1 MRRKSSPKN
10 WTNDRSTED
19 KRKLCPSDPKEQW
32 QTSVKHDTLFTC
44 VLGQTDTLLTLSEPI
59 HNNSTCTINYNIKY
73 TAPYKEK
80 RSKKS
85 AFKQNYITGTN
96 EWMHNYNNYVQ
107 QEGLKTGDG
116 NQQLT
121 GFMFSF
127 LYQTAFECQGWTSGI
142 MYFLSNSTGKNNV
155 TTSHSVNQLAHVWHT
170 KCAGPWE
177 ETTRIGNK
185 LVDNGETFVPQ
196 RDRDIDNVDDVAECH
211 QRTVQKQREYVAF
224 LMLIWYTHS
233 SAIFV

>member
-1 MRRKSSPKN
+1 MIPCLHVC
-10 WTNDRSTED
+10 WD
-19 KRKLCPSDPKEQW
+19 KLTRCLLYQN
-32 QTSVKHDTLFTC
+32 LFTTTRL
-44 VLGQTDTLLTLSEPI
+44 VLSI
-59 HNNSTCTINYNIKY
+59 TISNILHHTK
-73 TAPYKEK
+73 K
-80 RSKKS
+80 SDQKS

-196 RDRDIDNVDDVAECH
+196 RDRDIDNVDNVAECH